1 VHSRCRSSMEKKSLS
16 THENAD
22 LFLGMVKLQPED
34 ISIVAKMGTFLMWYD
49 SVLRSCLTPPTLSET
64 RFCANY
70 ETNRL
75 PCPLILLNRFNGYSS
90 KQ

>member
-1 VHSRCRSSMEKKSLS
+1 MEKKSLS

-49 SVLRSCLTPPTLSET
+49 TDTPGAVGSKLKCPVLIASEMSG
-64 RFCANY
+64 
-70 ETNRL
+70 L
-75 PCPLILLNRFNGYSS
+75 G
-90 KQ
+90 